1 MARRS
6 TLLWGA
12 AQAIGLALGAAAVY
26 AYAIRPWH
34 LRWGTIDDEPDGAL
48 PGDELVPNAKLC
60 ATHAVSIDA
69 PVEQVWPWLV
79 QIGQGRGGFYSY
91 EFIEN
96 ALGADIH
103 NTDQILPE
111 FQDLKVG
118 DQVPLAQGGF
128 GIPVAILD
136 APRTLVLHGDS
147 RTAPDSLPG
156 LRPGDYFN
164 VVWGWHLEAIDD
176 LSTRLIERWL
186 ADWNPSMQNFVFMRA
201 FLEPGAFIMSR
212 KMLLGI
218 KQRAS
223 KTRIFVAF

>member
-1 MARRS
+1 MIPKRTFLKTSWALFNLIGGLT
-6 TLLWGA
+6 TLYLM
-12 AQAIGLALGAAAVY
+12 V
-26 AYAIRPWH
+26 IRPWH
-34 LRWGTIDDEPDGAL
+34 LKWGTTDAEAQRPL
-48 PGDELVPNAKLC
+48 PGDEFVPNAPIN
-60 ATHAVSIDA
+60 ATHAVTIAAPIDR
-69 PVEQVWPWLV
+69 VWPWIA

-96 ALGADIH
+96 ALQADIH

-128 GIPVAILD
+128 GVPVAILV

-147 RTAPDSLPG
+147 RLDPDGLPG
-156 LRPGDYFN
+156 LRPGDFFN
-164 VVWGWHLEAIDD
+164 VVWGWHLEPIDH
-176 LSTRLIERWL
+176 LSTRVIERWL
-186 ADWNPSMQNFVFMRA
+186 ADWNPSAQNFVFMRA

-218 KQRAS
+218 KQHAERTA
-223 KTRIFVAF
+223 AQL

>member
-1 MARRS
+1 MSKRS
-6 TLLWGA
+6 TLFWLA
-12 AQAIGLALGAAAVY
+12 ANVIGLAAGAAALY

-34 LRWGTIDDEPDGAL
+34 LRWGTLDDEADRAL
-48 PGDELVPNAKLC
+48 PGDEFVPDAKLC

-79 QIGQGRGGFYSY
+79 QTGQGRGGFYSY

-96 ALGADIH
+96 AIGADIH

-111 FQDLKVG
+111 FQNLKVG
-118 DQVPLAQGGF
+118 DQIPLAQGGF
-128 GIPVAILD
+128 GISVAILVE
-136 APRTLVLHGDS
+136 PRTLVLHGDS
-147 RTAPDSLPG
+147 RLAPDGLPG

-164 VVWGWHLEAIDD
+164 VVWGWHLEPIDD
-176 LSTRLIERWL
+176 HSTRVIERWL
-186 ADWNPSMQNFVFMRA
+186 ADWNPNAQNFVFMRA

-218 KQRAS
+218 KQRAERA
-223 KTRIFVAF
+223 TAQ